1 VVAVWVWGSLYAA
14 IVGATPLLVFL
25 VGLMTGICHLFQA
38 LDDRAPDA
46 ANGIET
52 TAVRS
57 ATLSRNVLVALTG
70 LLAATLAVSL
80 GAVGA
85 ASALVPLAIFFA
97 VADAGVG
104 WLLTKA
110 YFAVVWL
117 WILGSSGAAG

>member
-1 VVAVWVWGSLYAA
+1 PVAVVVAVSVWGSLYAA
-14 IVGATPLLVFL
+14 IVCARPLLVFL

-57 ATLSRNVLVALTG
+57 AALSRNVLVALTAM
-70 LLAATLAVSL
+70 LAATLAVPL

-85 ASALVPLAIFFA
+85 ASAFVPLAIFF
-97 VADAGVG
+97 VVVDAGV
-104 WLLTKA
+104 
-110 YFAVVWL
+110 
-117 WILGSSGAAG
+117 